1 MKQTIMHIFT
11 RTPLHV
17 GAGNSVGVVDSPI
30 QRERHTK
37 IPIIPGS
44 SLKGVLSDFWN
55 DEKFDRTEEGKAIFG
70 NDSNKNASAGNLLVG
85 EARVLA
91 FPVRSAKGAFAWIT
105 CPLVL
110 ARYKRD
116 NASVDFKLDKFDG
129 LGEDQC
135 FGAEDVLLKDNVI
148 LEEYKFNSKG
158 LSEDIASVLK
168 NIMNDEVWK
177 SIETRLVI
185 VSDEIF
191 SYFCENAC
199 EVVSRIKID
208 DKTGVTAKGA
218 LFNQEQCPSE
228 TMFYAVMGEQ
238 KDKGSLQA
246 LADKLKEENNII
258 QVGANETIGLGYC
271 SISMEVE

>member
-55 DEKFDRTEEGKAIFG
+55 DDDFKRTDEGKIIFG
-70 NDSNKNASAGNLLVG
+70 NDAPKNASAGNLLVG

-116 NASVDFKLDKFDG
+116 NASIDFDLDQLDG
-129 LGEDQC
+129 LSDDQC
-135 FGAEDVLLKDNVI
+135 LGAEDVLLKDCVV
-148 LEEYKFNSKG
+148 LEEYKFTSKG
-158 LSEDIASVLK
+158 LSEDIAGKLK
-168 NIMNDEVWK
+168 NIIDDEVWK

-185 VSDEIF
+185 VNDEIF

-199 EVVSRIKID
+199 EVVSRICID
-208 DKTGVTAKGA
+208 DETGVTKPGA

-238 KDKGSLQA
+238 KDKGSLNA
-246 LADKLKEENNII
+246 LADKLNEQNNII

-271 SISMEVE
+271 SVSMEAK

>member
-44 SLKGVLSDFWN
+44 SLKGVLADFWN
-55 DEKFDRTEEGKAIFG
+55 DEDFKRTEEGNKHFG
-70 NDSNKNASAGNLLVG
+70 TNDSAGNLLIG

-116 NASVDFKLDKFDG
+116 NSNIDFNIPVVDNDNECYALN
-129 LGEDQC
+129 E
-135 FGAEDVLLKDNVI
+135 VLIDENVI
-148 LEEYKFNSKG
+148 LEEYKFKSKG
-158 LSEDIASVLK
+158 LSEDIACEFSKLFD
-168 NIMNDEVWK
+168 DEVWT
-177 SIETRLVI
+177 SVESRLVI
-185 VSDEIF
+185 VSDEMF
-191 SYFCENAC
+191 SYFVENTC
-199 EVVSRIKID
+199 EVVSRICVD
-208 DKTGVTAKGA
+208 DETGVTKKGA

-238 KDKGSLQA
+238 KDKGSLNA
-246 LADKLKEENNII
+246 LADKLKEQNNII

-271 SISMEVE
+271 SVNMEVK